1 MTKYFLVYTLFFN
14 LLAHSYTL
22 DQISLSDY
30 EFRRYV
36 RPQLRS
42 ISQDYQTL
50 LFALNPEL
58 KAFKNSFSSVRS
70 LFILKNDLMQNCD
83 ENFINPKC
91 LDVITEMNSLTKKLI
106 QENINLKDLKLENVD
121 ETIYAKINYQHFQ
134 NKLLRLETSL
144 QNLKFQ
150 HDILEFYIF
159 DKLKINNQI
168 NILYADL
175 NLLLLNITMKDV
187 RSELITY
194 WNGFIKPITE
204 YIIVE
209 NRMEYFKKNITNLNI
224 NWNLLNVKLTKR
236 NIPISKQVKTLLNIM
251 HNRWNNILKVSLN
264 TRG

>member
-1 MTKYFLVYTLFFN
+1 MTKYLLVYTLFFQFI
-14 LLAHSYTL
+14 AHSYTL
-22 DQISLSDY
+22 EQISLSDY

-50 LFALNPEL
+50 LFALNPHL
-58 KAFKNSFSSVRS
+58 KDFKGSFNSVRK
-70 LFILKNDLMQNCD
+70 LFILKNDLQTNCD

-91 LDVITEMNSLTKKLI
+91 YQVIEEMSSIT
-106 QENINLKDLKLENVD
+106 KDLINAKVSMKNLEMPTID
-121 ETIYAKINYQHFQ
+121 ELVYIELYYELYQ
-134 NKLLRLETSL
+134 NKMLKLYTSL

-150 HDILEFYIF
+150 HDILEFFIF
-159 DKLKINNQI
+159 DKLKVINQI
-168 NILYADL
+168 NIAYTEL
-175 NLLLLNITMKDV
+175 NLLLLNVSMKEV
-187 RSELITY
+187 RSELVTY
-194 WNGFIKPITE
+194 WNGFIKPVTE

-209 NRMEYFKKNITNLNI
+209 NRMTYFKNNITKLNV

-264 TRG
+264 TKG